1 MDIIKSELKYF
12 PTVILQ
18 IDYANKGFSK
28 IIKDDYRKYNI
39 GMIMLTQEIF
49 KNKEETKLV
58 LELKIPILTWKENLK
73 SVKEQ
78 LIFEKIS
85 EDEQISPIVFD
96 ISSQLKK

>member
-58 LELKIPILTWKENLK
+58 LELKIPILKLGK
-73 SVKEQ
+73 RK
-78 LIFEKIS
+78 FKIC
-85 EDEQISPIVFD
+85 
-96 ISSQLKK
+96 KKNSYYFK